1 MLYNK
6 SFKNNFV
13 LTTVY
18 LTLSLFFCFSL
29 NCLTSLTINSN
40 NNNNNNQNFY
50 TVNAF
55 VVSPSSLHSNLNL
68 TAFPD
73 TARPAIYTS
82 RKDFDAY
89 RLYRGWKLA
98 RRLHIGAEKKWKIW
112 IFKKFDFFESWSL
125 KFHFSKLFQLS
136 FEFVVTRRAGW
147 SHPTSKSNTVSGKFW
162 KTESATQ
169 R

>member
-1 MLYNK
+1 MTHRAGWYHSTSK
-6 SFKNNFV
+6 SN
-13 LTTVY
+13 TVSEKSWKMRSATY
-18 LTLSLFFCFSL
+18 RWILMQKIEKSHSSIRSKFDL
-29 NCLTSLTINSN
+29 NS
-40 NNNNNNQNFY
+40 
-50 TVNAF
+50 
-55 VVSPSSLHSNLNL
+55 
-68 TAFPD
+68 FPEIAWHA
-73 TARPAIYTS
+73 TYTS

-147 SHPTSKSNTVSGKFW
+147 SHPTSKSNTVSGKSW
-162 KTESATQ
+162 KMRSATY